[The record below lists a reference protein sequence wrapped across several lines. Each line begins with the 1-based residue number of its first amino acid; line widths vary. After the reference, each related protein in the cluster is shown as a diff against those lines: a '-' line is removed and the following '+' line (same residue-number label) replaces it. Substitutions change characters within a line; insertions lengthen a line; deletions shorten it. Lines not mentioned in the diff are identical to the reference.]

1 MGQTLF
7 ISFKNLFNYQDEQ
20 ELRCL
25 YQRVN
30 HDEEDISDGF
40 SKKVTKRVIK
50 KFVKEDYTS

>member
-30 HDEEDISDGF
+30 HDDEYIPERFPKNI
-40 SKKVTKRVIK
+40 KKVSGIPSPN
-50 KFVKEDYTS
+50 DGY